1 MTRTDSA
8 SRTVAVPPDR
18 VYAALT
24 DPEALLQWLPPAGM
38 TARFEHFDP
47 RTGGGYRMVLTYT
60 DASGSR
66 GKATADSDV
75 VDVRFV
81 EIVPDV
87 RIVQAV
93 DFESDNP
100 AFAGTMTMTWQLVPA
115 DEGTRVEIRAENV
128 PEGIS
133 AEDHAAGIASSLD
146 NLASYLSR

>member
-8 SRTVAVPPDR
+8 SRIVAAPPDR
-18 VYAALT
+18 VYAALI
-24 DPEALLQWLPPAGM
+24 DPDAILQWLPPAGM

-100 AFAGTMTMTWQLVPA
+100 AFAGTMTMTWELVPA
-115 DEGTRVEIRAENV
+115 DEGTRVEIRADNV